1 MGGLFA
7 AASMSALNPKRNID
21 QYFHD
26 AWTSQR
32 GLPGE
37 AVYQILQSSDGY
49 LWLRTSAGLVRF
61 DGVQFALMDAVIG
74 NEPVK
79 AIAISADGDLLI
91 RTTSRTVLYR
101 DGIFSDYLPPAPL
114 PDGDIWVIFESREH
128 QLFIGSDD
136 FLYTARR
143 DEIHL
148 LKPDTSWISAFL
160 QDEKDTIWIAGV
172 NDLYA
177 YQNGN
182 LRSAVKLH
190 AGEELLALAQDHRR
204 TVWVGSAHGMFRL
217 ANNRVALEPVS
228 HTAFRG
234 GVNQIIEDK
243 SNNMWVGTTSSGLV
257 RMTENHLSSFKFSDG
272 LTDNTVLGLFEDR
285 EGSLWVGTAGGVDRF
300 RDTKVTTLTVNE
312 GLPSN
317 DTSSAITARDG
328 SIYVVCA
335 FGGLARI
342 EDGKVVSTI
351 TKIPGLRSIHG
362 GALYESRD
370 GTLWLGTV
378 GGLTRIKNGKITV
391 YKSDPRIS
399 EKMIS
404 ALSEDEEGLIAGTT
418 ELLVVRI
425 KNGKAQPFTVHGR
438 TTPLS
443 SPGNYTFAIYR
454 QASGTL
460 WFGTVQGLFKYEPG
474 SLPTR
479 QPGINFPV
487 TSVSDD
493 GKGNLWLGGRI
504 PGLTRFRVRD
514 GQVTRYLG
522 KDGLFDSYASRV
534 LPDDEGN
541 LWISTSNG
549 IYRASSKDFDDFAA
563 GRISSVPSIVFGTA
577 DGMKTSA
584 SASSEIG
591 TGGSRAADGTLWFTT
606 VKGIVSINPRNIPSN
621 DLTPPVV
628 IENLMADNL
637 QFLPNDRIL
646 IPSSKDKIEFHYTAL
661 SLRIPERMRFKY
673 RLDGYDR
680 DWVDAGTRRVAY
692 YNNLGPGTYRF
703 RVVASN
709 DDGLWNMEGASV
721 GFILKPHY
729 YQTVWFDCFCVLLL
743 VVMIFLVFR
752 YNTRRLRARA
762 QELTR
767 VVDERTKALQFQATH
782 DSMTTFLNRRA
793 ILESMAAELARS
805 KRDKTPMAVLLA
817 DLDHFKYIN
826 DTYGHVAGDQVLCE
840 IARRLLESVRPYDFI
855 GRYGGE
861 EFLVVLSN
869 CNSEKA
875 IVRGEELRRAVAAA
889 PVSITCGTIQV
900 TMSIGVLAVEH
911 WESTSPDE
919 ILCAVDAC
927 LYAAKDAGRNC
938 CRTPA
943 TLQQTTAALNHRM
956 VPIAVSA
963 LLIIDELTAP
973 SVLVLPPPLSKPL
986 LPCRHHD
993 LPGYL
998 HDPRLAFRG
1007 GEN

>member
-1 MGGLFA
+1 MLVMAGGFA
-7 AASMSALNPKRNID
+7 AASMSGLNPDRKID

-26 AWTSQR
+26 AWTSQL

-37 AVYQILQSSDGY
+37 AVYQILQSPDGY

-61 DGVQFALMDAVIG
+61 DGVQFALMDAAIG

-79 AIAISADGDLLI
+79 AIAISADGNLLI

-101 DGIFSDYLPPAPL
+101 NGTFSDYLPPAPL
-114 PDGDIWVIFESREH
+114 PDGDIRAIFESRGH
-128 QLFIGSDD
+128 QVFIGSDD
-136 FLYTARR
+136 FLYAQRR
-143 DEIHL
+143 DGIHL

-160 QDEKDTIWIAGV
+160 QDEKNTIWIAGV
-172 NDLYA
+172 NDLYS
-177 YQNGN
+177 YQDGN
-182 LRSAVKLH
+182 LRSVVKLH

-217 ANNRVALEPVS
+217 ANNKVALEPVN
-228 HTAFRG
+228 HTPFRG

-243 SNNMWVGTTSSGLV
+243 QNNLWVGTTSSGLV
-257 RMTENHLSSFKFSDG
+257 RMTEDHLSSFKFSDG
-272 LTDNTVLGLFEDR
+272 LTDNTVLALFEDR
-285 EGSLWVGTAGGVDRF
+285 EGSLWVGTASGLDRF
-300 RDTKVTTLTVNE
+300 RNTKVTTLTVNE

-317 DTSSAITARDG
+317 YVSSTITARDG
-328 SIYVVCA
+328 GIYALCS

-342 EDGKVVSTI
+342 ENNKVVSTI

-362 GALYESRD
+362 GALYEGKD

-378 GGLTRIKNGKITV
+378 GGLSHISDGKITV

-399 EKMIS
+399 ESYLS
-404 ALSEDEEGLIAGTT
+404 ALNEDEEGLIAGTT

-425 KNGKAQPFTVHGR
+425 KNGKAQPFTVHGQ

-443 SPGNYTFAIYR
+443 SRGNYTFAIYR
-454 QASGTL
+454 QPSGTL
-460 WFGTVQGLFKYEPG
+460 WFGTVQGLFKYAPG

-504 PGLTRFRVRD
+504 PGLTRFRIRD
-514 GQVTRYLG
+514 GQVTRYLR
-522 KDGLFDSYASRV
+522 KDGLFDVYASRV

-549 IYRASSKDFDDFAA
+549 IYRASSKDMDDFAD
-563 GRISSVPSIVFGTA
+563 GRVSSVPSVVIGTA
-577 DGMKTSA
+577 DGMKTSQAA
-584 SASSEIG
+584 STELGS
-591 TGGSRAADGTLWFTT
+591 GGSKAIDGTLWFTT
-606 VKGIVSINPRNIPSN
+606 VKGIVSINPRNIPRN
-621 DLTPPVV
+621 DLIPPVV
-628 IENLMADNL
+628 IENLIADDF

-661 SLRIPERMRFKY
+661 SLRVPERVRFKY
-673 RLDGYDR
+673 RLDGYDQ

-692 YNNLGPGTYRF
+692 YNNLRPGTYRF
-703 RVVASN
+703 RVIASN

-721 GFILKPHY
+721 GFVLKPRY
-729 YQTVWFDCFCVLLL
+729 YQTAWFDCLCVLLL
-743 VVMIFLVFR
+743 VFMIFLAFR
-752 YNTRRLRARA
+752 FNTRRLRARA

-767 VVDERTKALQFQATH
+767 VVEERTKALQFQATH

-793 ILESMAAELARS
+793 ILESMAAELSRS
-805 KRDKTPMAVLLA
+805 KREKTPLAVMMA
-817 DLDHFKYIN
+817 DLDHFKDVN

-840 IARRLLESVRPYDFI
+840 IARRLLESVRPYDFV

-861 EFLVVLSN
+861 EFLIVLSN
-869 CNSEKA
+869 CNSVRA
-875 IVRGEELRRAVAAA
+875 IERGEELLRTVAAT
-889 PVSITCGTIQV
+889 PVLITSGTIQV
-900 TMSIGVLAVEH
+900 TMSIGMLAVEH

-919 ILCAVDAC
+919 VLRTVDAC

-938 CRTPA
+938 CRMGA
-943 TLQQTTAALNHRM
+943 TAQHTTTA
-956 VPIAVSA
+956 
-963 LLIIDELTAP
+963 T
-973 SVLVLPPPLSKPL
+973 
-986 LPCRHHD
+986 
-993 LPGYL
+993 
-998 HDPRLAFRG
+998 
-1007 GEN
+1007 